1 MAMWRDDVPGHG
13 GVPLAI
19 PVVEPR
25 NRPRAWDLLEVLRF
39 FFSPRLFSA
48 LGQWLAWY
56 IHDHV
61 APRARMRTLGNP
73 RIHPTASLRCGENI
87 VLGRSSHINAYCC
100 VWASPRA
107 RIVLGDNV
115 LMGPG
120 AKIFSSNHSQ
130 TLGTP
135 MNVQPHQEQDVIVGN
150 DVWIGANAVILA
162 GVRIGEGS
170 VVAAGAVVTKDVPPY
185 SIVGGVPARIL
196 KARGEVEVCCLER

>member
-1 MAMWRDDVPGHG
+1 MLKHDGMTTELAPPA
-13 GVPLAI
+13 VPLMQ
-19 PVVEPR
+19 PR
-25 NRPRAWDLLEVLRF
+25 NRATTRDITEIVRF
-39 FFSPRLFSA
+39 LFSPALLLA

-61 APRARMRTLGNP
+61 APRTRVRMLGNP
-73 RIHPTASLRCGENI
+73 RIHPTASLRCGEQI
-87 VLGRSSHINAYCC
+87 VLGRNSHINAYCC

-107 RIVLGDNV
+107 RIILGDNL

-130 TLGTP
+130 AFGAP
-135 MNVQPHQEQDVIVGN
+135 MNLQPYVEGDVVVGD

-170 VVAAGAVVTKDVPPY
+170 VVAAGAVVTQDVPPY
-185 SIVGGVPARIL
+185 SVVGGIPARVL
-196 KARGEVEVCCLER
+196 KVRGGDP